1 MQSLW
6 SSVMLDWTG
15 AGVMSGAQESVCM
28 LEDGAVVTRYGYC
41 RSVRRPEYFRQS
53 MWTEPARTYII
64 EAR

>member
-1 MQSLW
+1 
-6 SSVMLDWTG
+6 
-15 AGVMSGAQESVCM
+15 MSGAQESVCM